1 MLEQALSAGTY
12 TLEATY
18 FERTGGNTMD
28 VLMSGPDTGG
38 TFTSLGN
45 YSAVSPVTPIVS
57 SGGDDTIAGG
67 DGLDILY
74 GGGGSDTFIFE
85 AASAYN
91 NIDEIMDF
99 TNLDNDI
106 LDISDLLTNWVTGH
120 PTRGDITNYL
130 NFVDSGGNTLIQI
143 DANGASGGL
152 SFSTVGQLNGLTG
165 LDEATLFGNGQIITV

>member
-1 MLEQALSAGTY
+1 
-12 TLEATY
+12 
-18 FERTGGNTMD
+18 
-28 VLMSGPDTGG
+28 
-38 TFTSLGN
+38 
-45 YSAVSPVTPIVS
+45 
-57 SGGDDTIAGG
+57 
-67 DGLDILY
+67 
-74 GGGGSDTFIFE
+74 
-85 AASAYN
+85 
-91 NIDEIMDF
+91 MDF